1 MTFYSLARVA
11 CSALLAENQ
20 REGGSEG
27 FYCTVQDP
35 EGPPTWTEARERRGA
50 RMWLY
55 ELIFTTT
62 ALSAR
67 PMSGCAISAGGLTA
81 DAARGVASNGQGGA
95 FLVGRFTDQMSFTLP
110 GSTAYTATS
119 AGSDDSFH
127 MTVDSS
133 CSVVRVR

>member
-11 CSALLAENQ
+11 CSAFRRI

-35 EGPPTWTEARERRGA
+35 EGPPTWTEARESAA
-50 RMWLY
+50 RVWLY